1 MVIVMMGP
9 AGAGKS
15 TVGAALAER
24 LGWAFVD
31 ADEHHPPANIA
42 KMERG
47 LPLDDSD
54 RVGWLATL
62 HAIVARAIDRR
73 ESLVLACSALT
84 GRHRELIADDL
95 RPVRFVYLKTS
106 PGVLRARLAGRRGHF
121 AKADLLD
128 SQLAVFEEPGADALT
143 LDGAA
148 DIDTIVGHIR
158 LEFGV

>member
-15 TVGAALAER
+15 TVGTALAER
-24 LGWAFVD
+24 LGWPFVD

-54 RVGWLATL
+54 RVGWLAAL

-73 ESLVLACSALT
+73 EPLVLACSALT
-84 GRHRELIADDL
+84 ARHRELVADDL
-95 RPVRFVYLKTS
+95 RSVRFVYLKTS
-106 PGVLRARLAGRRGHF
+106 PGVLRARLAARRGHF

-128 SQLAVFEEPGADALT
+128 SQLAVFEEPVSEALT

-148 DIDTIVGHIR
+148 DIDTLVGHIR
-158 LEFGV
+158 LAFGV

>member
-73 ESLVLACSALT
+73 EPLVLACSALT
-84 GRHRELIADDL
+84 ARHRELIADDL
-95 RPVRFVYLKTS
+95 RSVRFVYLKTS